1 MSRMDI
7 KRIGMFLKELRKQNN
22 MTQEQLGERL
32 GVTNKTISRWE
43 TGNYMPPIECLKRL
57 SELYIISINEI
68 ISGKRLNEE
77 NYKSEAEENITV
89 AFEQMES
96 KSIKID
102 NFMIALLCI
111 INAFTII
118 TIFLMSGL
126 GYATTTEKVKGI
138 IVIIFVV
145 IMACIANSS
154 IIAAAILRKDK

>member
-1 MSRMDI
+1 MDT

-43 TGNYMPPIECLKRL
+43 TGNYMPPIECLKHL

-77 NYKSEAEENITV
+77 NYKSEAEENIAV

-96 KSIKID
+96 KSIKNICCAYG
-102 NFMIALLCI
+102 MYC
-111 INAFTII
+111 
-118 TIFLMSGL
+118 
-126 GYATTTEKVKGI
+126 
-138 IVIIFVV
+138 
-145 IMACIANSS
+145 
-154 IIAAAILRKDK
+154 

>member
-1 MSRMDI
+1 MDI